1 MPERPRDDL
10 LNLAASQDIAVLWPA
25 RTAASTEPT
34 QPRDPQRD
42 AQYVGRGFANT
53 AALNP
58 AYRPVRN
65 ARPPEPAAPVARSD
79 MSKVPSGKETILL
92 LS

>member
-10 LNLAASQDIAVLWPA
+10 LNLAASQDIVCSGQW

-34 QPRDPQRD
+34 RPRDPQRD

-65 ARPPEPAAPVARSD
+65 ATSPEAAAPVARSD
-79 MSKVPSGKETILL
+79 MSKVRSGKETILL